1 MVLLTFAG
9 IVVLISGIL
18 FLFSPQTIRNLN
30 ARINRTVSSTDEKVY
45 SLRIGVGISLILISI
60 LAFFTVYYLIRRYS

>member
-1 MVLLTFAG
+1 MIFLTFLG

-30 ARINRTVSSTDEKVY
+30 ARISKTTGSIDEKFY
-45 SLRIGVGISLILISI
+45 SLRIGVGVSLILISI
-60 LAFFTVYYLIRRYS
+60 LAFFTVFYLIRRYS